1 MPQEKNSGQQA
12 RTANRSRGGDNQN
25 RRRRSRRSSGAPPA
39 NAGGAPRGIPF
50 PRRNRPPRMSYE
62 LRRLPPAACRL
73 PPERRKRVPARVKF
87 SVRQYR
93 INRGNAKRPS
103 HKNRP
108 VQMARGVLLRILTA
122 YRFRRI
128 GRRTRGRT
136 SAGWIYPP
144 APSRICRTYT
154 PSRPRA
160 SSRHIRGRICPC

>member
-25 RRRRSRRSSGAPPA
+25 RRRRSRQGCGAPPA
-39 NAGGAPRGIPF
+39 NAGGAPQGVPF
-50 PRRNRPPRMSYE
+50 PRRNRPPSDE
-62 LRRLPPAACRL
+62 LRRLTPAAYL
-73 PPERRKRVPARVKF
+73 PSGANAFPLASSFPSGSTERTAGMTNDRHTR
-87 SVRQYR
+87 
-93 INRGNAKRPS
+93 
-103 HKNRP
+103 NRP
-108 VQMARGVLLRILTA
+108 VQMARGGLLRILTA

-160 SSRHIRGRICPC
+160 SSRRIRGRICPC

>member
-1 MPQEKNSGQQA
+1 MPQEKNSRQQA
-12 RTANRSRGGDNQN
+12 RTANRSRGGGSQD

-39 NAGGAPRGIPF
+39 FAGGAPQGISF
-50 PRRNRPPRMSYE
+50 PLRNRPPSDE
-62 LRRLPPAACRL
+62 PHRLPPAACRPSGANPFPL
-73 PPERRKRVPARVKF
+73 ALSSPSGSTERTAGMTNDRHTR
-87 SVRQYR
+87 
-93 INRGNAKRPS
+93 
-103 HKNRP
+103 NRP
-108 VQMARGVLLRILTA
+108 VQMARGGLLRILTA

-160 SSRHIRGRICPC
+160 SSRRIRGRICPC